1 MYFNNMFD
9 EMKKGDKVISILND
23 EDDIEAAIAVKQQYE
38 EFESYKSKAVRS
50 HNKFQAMQVLFWERM
65 MGKHE
70 RCETASSRGKSLTTC
85 SCDGKI
91 VIVERPVNNSIDDSD
106 EPVF

>member
-1 MYFNNMFD
+1 MFD
-9 EMKKGDKVISILND
+9 EMRKGDKVISVLND
-23 EDDIEAAIAVKQQYE
+23 DTDIQEVIAVKQQLE
-38 EFESYKSKAVRS
+38 EFQAYKQKTVRS

-65 MGKHE
+65 MNKHE

-91 VIVERPVNNSIDDSD
+91 VIVERPSDHAHDDDD